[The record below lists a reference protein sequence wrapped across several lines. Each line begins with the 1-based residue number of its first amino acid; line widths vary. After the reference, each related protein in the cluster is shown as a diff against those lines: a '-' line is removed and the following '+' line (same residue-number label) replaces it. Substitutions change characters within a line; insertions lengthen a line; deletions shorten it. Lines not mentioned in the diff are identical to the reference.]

1 MILPS
6 AALTE
11 RAAAAIIRPY
21 RPAGSAVLRRKNM
34 KNVRAESD
42 FFGQERVGKILLHIA
57 PPVMLAQLIQ
67 ALYNIVDSFF
77 VGRYSDD
84 ALTALTVIY
93 PLQLI
98 IIALAVGTGV
108 GVNTYMARKYAQDK
122 ARAAEEAAGTG
133 MVLELISWAIFAV
146 AAVLVMRPYVMTS
159 ATSPAAIED
168 AVTYGTI
175 VSVGSL
181 GAFLEGNW
189 TKVHQARGNM
199 RLPMVAQMTGAL
211 VNILLDP
218 LLIFGLGPCPALG
231 VAGAAY
237 ATVCGQVAAAAIT
250 AVGGFRRPP
259 ALRDM
264 LHYAGRI
271 YYYGYSNIIMQCL
284 YTVYILALNII
295 LAGFS
300 DAAVTVLGLYYKAQ
314 SFFFIPLFGL
324 QTCVV
329 PVLSYNYARGSFHRC
344 RRIMRDSFLIS
355 ALFMVAGVLAFTLF
369 PTEMM
374 NFFSQS
380 PQVHAIG
387 AVAFPIIALGFIPA
401 VFSLMTPVFFQAV
414 GDGRASLLL
423 SLTRQI
429 FCLIPLFWLF
439 SLIGLN
445 YTWFA
450 FPVSETISGAIGL
463 LLYHRTLMRWNALH
477 IDSKAMSVHKI

>member
-1 MILPS
+1 
-6 AALTE
+6 
-11 RAAAAIIRPY
+11 
-21 RPAGSAVLRRKNM
+21 M
-34 KNVRAESD
+34 KSVRADSD
-42 FFGQERVGKILLHIA
+42 FFGSERIGKVLMHIA

-108 GVNTYMARKYAQDK
+108 GVNTYMARKFAQNK
-122 ARAAEEAAGTG
+122 PQAANDAAGTG
-133 MVLELISWAIFAV
+133 MVLELLSWAIFTL
-146 AAVLVMRPYVMTS
+146 AAILIMRPYVLTS
-159 ATSPAAIED
+159 ASSPAAIED

-189 TKVHQARGNM
+189 TKVHQAQGNM
-199 RLPMVAQMTGAL
+199 RLPMVAQMLGAIT
-211 VNILLDP
+211 NIILDP
-218 LLIFGLGPCPALG
+218 ILIFGLGPFPQMG

-237 ATVCGQVAAAAIT
+237 ATVCGQVVAAVIT
-250 AVGGFRRPP
+250 GVRGWHRPP
-259 ALRDM
+259 KLRDM

-324 QTCVV
+324 QTCIV
-329 PVLSYNYARGSFHRC
+329 PVLSYNYARRAFARC
-344 RRIMRDSFLIS
+344 RRIMRDSFLVS
-355 ALFMVAGVLAFTLF
+355 VLFMLAGIIAFTLC
-369 PTEMM
+369 PIQMM
-374 NFFSQS
+374 NFFSNS
-380 PQVHAIG
+380 AQVHAIG
-387 AVAFPIIALGFIPA
+387 AVAFPIIAISFIPA
-401 VFSLMTPVFFQAV
+401 VFSLMMPVFFQAI
-414 GDGRASLLL
+414 GDGRTSLLL
-423 SLTRQI
+423 SMTRQL
-429 FCLIPLFWLF
+429 FCLIPFFWLF

-450 FPVSETISGAIGL
+450 FPVSEVISSSIGL
-463 LLYHRTLMRWNALH
+463 FLYLRTLKRWHLPAFAGVHLH
-477 IDSKAMSVHKI
+477 GEH

>member
-1 MILPS
+1 
-6 AALTE
+6 
-11 RAAAAIIRPY
+11 
-21 RPAGSAVLRRKNM
+21 M
-34 KNVRAESD
+34 KSVRADSD
-42 FFGQERVGKILLHIA
+42 FFGSERIGKVLMHIA

-108 GVNTYMARKYAQDK
+108 GVNTYMARKFAQNK
-122 ARAAEEAAGTG
+122 PQAANDAAGTG
-133 MVLELISWAIFAV
+133 MVLELLSWAIFTL
-146 AAVLVMRPYVMTS
+146 AAVLIMRPYVLTS
-159 ATSPAAIED
+159 ASSPAAIED

-189 TKVHQARGNM
+189 TKVHQAQGNM
-199 RLPMVAQMTGAL
+199 RLPMVAQMLGAIT
-211 VNILLDP
+211 NIILDP
-218 LLIFGLGPCPALG
+218 ILIFGLGPFPQMG

-237 ATVCGQVAAAAIT
+237 ATVCGQVVAAVIT
-250 AVGGFRRPP
+250 GVRGWRRPP
-259 ALRDM
+259 KLRDM

-324 QTCVV
+324 QSCIV
-329 PVLSYNYARGSFHRC
+329 PVLSYNYARRAFARC
-344 RRIMRDSFLIS
+344 RRIMRDSFLES
-355 ALFMVAGVLAFTLF
+355 VLFMLAGIIAFTLC
-369 PTEMM
+369 PIRMM
-374 NFFSQS
+374 NFFSNS
-380 PQVHAIG
+380 AQVHAIG
-387 AVAFPIIALGFIPA
+387 AVAFPIFAISFIPA
-401 VFSLMTPVFFQAV
+401 VFSLMMPVFFQAI
-414 GDGRASLLL
+414 GDGRTSLLL
-423 SLTRQI
+423 SMTRQL
-429 FCLIPLFWLF
+429 FCLIPFFWLF

-450 FPVSETISGAIGL
+450 FPVSEVISSSIGL
-463 LLYHRTLMRWNALH
+463 FLYLRTLKRWHLPAFAGMHLH
-477 IDSKAMSVHKI
+477 GEH